1 VRLKIIPPNRKDFSR
16 RDFFNRG
23 LCITTGALAAVA
35 LASCDSLK
43 TAKTK
48 KSVGKMPATHS
59 VTARTRFGFTTYQW
73 GQDWDVPTL
82 IANCTKAGALGV
94 ELRTSM
100 SYAHGVELK
109 LNAQQRSEVRKRFED
124 SPVELVGIASSE
136 KYDSPEKAELDSAIE
151 NTKAYVKLSR
161 DVGGSG
167 VRVFPNSFHN
177 DVPRE
182 ETIEQ
187 IAKALNVV
195 GAFAADYGQQIRLE
209 AHGSAGELPT
219 INAIME
225 KVDQP
230 SVRVKLN
237 SDVRDTKGEGFEY
250 QFKLVKDF
258 LGDTLHLHNLKD
270 TEFPYQLQMDL
281 LVKMGWGGWQLM
293 EAENKVP
300 DRLQALIEQHRIWDQ
315 MLAEA
320 LNV

>member
-1 VRLKIIPPNRKDFSR
+1 MIPPNKKDFSR

-23 LCITTGALAAVA
+23 LCITTGVVAAVA

-43 TAKTK
+43 TAEAK
-48 KSVGKMPATHS
+48 KPA
-59 VTARTRFGFTTYQW
+59 ARTRFGFTTYQW

-94 ELRTSM
+94 ELRTSL
-100 SYAHGVELK
+100 SYAHGVELE

-136 KYDSPEKAELDSAIE
+136 KYDSPNKAELDSAIE

-182 ETIEQ
+182 QTIEQ

-219 INAIME
+219 IGAIME

-237 SDVRDTKGEGFEY
+237 SDVRDTRGEGFEY
-250 QFKLVKDF
+250 NFNLVKDF
-258 LGDTLHLHNLKD
+258 LGETLHLHNLKD

-281 LVKMGWGGWQLM
+281 LVKMGWSGWQLL
-293 EAENKVP
+293 EVSDKVP
-300 DRLQALIEQHRIWDQ
+300 DRVQALIEQRQIWDR
-315 MLAEA
+315 MLAVS